1 MNKSKNC
8 HIVNI
13 EDHNINKKKLL
24 NRVNRIEGQVK
35 GIKKMLDE
43 DIYCDDVLN
52 QISSV
57 KAALNGL
64 GKALLER
71 HMNTCV
77 LEKIKAEDES
87 VIPELLST
95 ISKMLKH

>member
-1 MNKSKNC
+1 MSKTC
-8 HIVNI
+8 HIVDKN
-13 EDHNINKKKLL
+13 EHEENKKKLI
-24 NRVNRIEGQVK
+24 NRANRIEGQIK
-35 GIKKMLDE
+35 GIKKMLEE

-77 LEKIKAEDES
+77 INKIKSEDES
-87 VIPELLST
+87 VIPELLAT

>member
-1 MNKSKNC
+1 MSKSC
-8 HIVNI
+8 HIVD
-13 EDHNINKKKLL
+13 EQEHEENKKKLL
-24 NRVNRIEGQVK
+24 NRANRIEGQIK
-35 GIKKMLDE
+35 GIKKMLED

-77 LEKIKAEDES
+77 VKKIKSDDDS

>member
-1 MNKSKNC
+1 MSKNC
-8 HIVNI
+8 HIVD
-13 EDHNINKKKLL
+13 EQEHAENKKKLL

-35 GIKKMLDE
+35 GIKKMLED

-64 GKALLER
+64 AKALLER

-77 LEKIKAEDES
+77 INKIKSEDDS

>member
-1 MNKSKNC
+1 MSKNC
-8 HIVNI
+8 HIVD
-13 EDHNINKKKLL
+13 EQEHEENKKKLI
-24 NRVNRIEGQVK
+24 NRANRIEGQIK
-35 GIKKMLDE
+35 GIKKMLED

-77 LEKIKAEDES
+77 INKIKSDDES